1 MSRVSDA
8 TVKMEL
14 EELETRLDIIEQS
27 IKSELKVTSS
37 DKNAHLQKNSYRLVK
52 EDSKYYV
59 EFKHKDGWI
68 RSEASNFSLRK

>member
-1 MSRVSDA
+1 MSRVSDPI
-8 TVKMEL
+8 VKMEI
-14 EELETRLDIIEQS
+14 EELESRLDIIEQS
-27 IKSELKVTSS
+27 TKSKLKVTSS
-37 DKNAHLQKNSYRLVK
+37 DKNAHLQRNSYRVVK

>member
-1 MSRVSDA
+1 MSRVSDPI
-8 TVKMEL
+8 VKMEI
-14 EELETRLDIIEQS
+14 EELESRLDIIEQS
-27 IKSELKVTSS
+27 TKSKLKVTSS
-37 DKNAHLQKNSYRLVK
+37 DKNAHLQKNSYRVIK